1 MTWFAENPLAICMI
15 GAVALAMALFVYFQ
29 TRTNGALYGVLGVI
43 VLTAILVL
51 VSSLIETPR
60 EAVERSLYSLA
71 ATVEDNDVQGTLSYI
86 APTADSQIRKDIE
99 TLMPLVKIER
109 ARIINTPEIEVG
121 DGTNPNVATV
131 KCQGVAM
138 AVNRRDGMKGAAQ
151 DRFVMKWVF
160 RDNRWL
166 VESYTSD
173 RNWPRAVGGH

>member
-1 MTWFAENPLAICMI
+1 MNWLAENPLAVCTI

-29 TRTNGALYGVLGVI
+29 TRSNASLYGVLGVI
-43 VLTAILVL
+43 LLTGILVV
-51 VSSLIETPR
+51 VSRIVETPR
-60 EAVERSLYSLA
+60 EAVERSLYALA
-71 ATVEDNDVQGTLSYI
+71 ATVENNDVKGTLSFL
-86 APTADSQIRKDIE
+86 APTADAQIRKDIE

-109 ARIINTPEIEVG
+109 ARIIGTPEIEL
-121 DGTNPNVATV
+121 DGGSDPNVATV

-166 VESYTSD
+166 IESYTSD